1 MHLGDVPG
9 GSTKFQAWSS
19 LWEAVGANCPT
30 FRGAPAK
37 LGSLKLGR
45 KVGQMDWVLVGS
57 QREERCAS
65 VFIGGVGQSR
75 SMPPPALAAEA
86 AMPRREGGGGDAAA
100 GGDAGA
106 QRDRVHGREHDELE
120 QLCGDRARRVW

>member
-45 KVGQMDWVLVGS
+45 KVGQM
-57 QREERCAS
+57 
-65 VFIGGVGQSR
+65 
-75 SMPPPALAAEA
+75 
-86 AMPRREGGGGDAAA
+86 
-100 GGDAGA
+100 
-106 QRDRVHGREHDELE
+106 ELE
-120 QLCGDRARRVW
+120 SGALGLQFEISVKLLQQRARLAKARATEPEYFNNYHTESRADSIIMVKALSWL